1 MPSDSEDRGRRTE
14 DEHRGGPSAG
24 AGPGRGA
31 PAEVHRAGDGAVGAG
46 QEESVG
52 VHCRGPLRHSYACVW
67 CQVWRQAARIIS
79 IYWCRWRRGS
89 DRLAWRRT
97 TFQQRGRGVQ
107 DTHDICFFF
116 FPGNLRTTMVY
127 GYSIFSE
134 IITLY
139 MACLPLPVTPGG
151 VAAGGIAPEHQEAD
165 ERTAASSVR
174 PSLHHVT
181 TSAQRTLQFRRLTRQ
196 RSFLLVLDYTN
207 QERNV
212 LPASVRCWRKGTGVE
227 AIHLT

>member
-1 MPSDSEDRGRRTE
+1 MLASIAAAPCATATRVCGVRCGDR
-14 DEHRGGPSAG
+14 
-24 AGPGRGA
+24 
-31 PAEVHRAGDGAVGAG
+31 
-46 QEESVG
+46 
-52 VHCRGPLRHSYACVW
+52 L
-67 CQVWRQAARIIS
+67 
-79 IYWCRWRRGS
+79 RGS
-89 DRLAWRRT
+89 SPYTGAAGEEDQTGSHGAERLSNNGVGGYRT
-97 TFQQRGRGVQ
+97 PMTFVS
-107 DTHDICFFF
+107 F